1 MTLTHDSNKMKDKPR
16 KEKRSLFQFNGQ
28 HEQHI
33 DQNADS
39 GKDAQNDDYE

>member
-1 MTLTHDSNKMKDKPR
+1 MEDKPR
-16 KEKRSLFQFNGQ
+16 KEERSLLQLDGQ

-39 GKDAQNDDYE
+39 GKDAQNDDDE